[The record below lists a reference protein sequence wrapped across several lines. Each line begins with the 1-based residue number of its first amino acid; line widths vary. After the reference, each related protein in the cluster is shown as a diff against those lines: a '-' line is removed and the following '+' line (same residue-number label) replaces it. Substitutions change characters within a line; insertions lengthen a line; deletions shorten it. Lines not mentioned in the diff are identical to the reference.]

1 VKEETHVSLQVSQA
15 PKVLMQAAVPF
26 PCIVHNLAVH
36 CIDASEVGVAKTLKL
51 ASERGVVVHAS
62 QGLGSSNR
70 FTSFPEMLLGFLE
83 DLNLEPNSIDT
94 FVSVF
99 CHTLPVSS
107 LHASH
112 CDADSQYRNFAAV
125 FIEWLRKPFDQE
137 ACSFLRLT
145 RQSKLHLEQVAPSWK
160 L

>member
-1 VKEETHVSLQVSQA
+1 VKEETRVFSQVSQA
-15 PKVLMQAAVPF
+15 PKVMMQVAVPF

-51 ASERGVVVHAS
+51 ASERGVVVNAS
-62 QGLGSSNR
+62 QGVGSSKR
-70 FTSFPEMLLGFLE
+70 ITSLPEMLLGFLE
-83 DLNLEPNSIDT
+83 NLNLAPNSIDT
-94 FVSVF
+94 FVSIF

-112 CDADSQYRNFAAV
+112 YDADSQSRNFAAV
-125 FIEWLRKPFDQE
+125 FIEWLKKLFDQE

-145 RQSKLHLEQVAPSWK
+145 RQSKLHLEQAAPS
-160 L
+160 